1 MKGVAEG
8 AVTRR
13 DSLAAAL
20 LVAAVAV
27 AAFLRFDAL
36 GGPSYWLDEI
46 LGDMLTTRYA
56 AGAPWWHWL
65 TGLERE
71 HGPLYYATQLAAR
84 AFGHDE
90 WAGRLPAALFGTAT
104 IPIVFAAARAVGGW
118 AAGIAAAIVLAV
130 SPLHVYYSREARPY
144 ALLMLLT
151 AVLLLAMLR
160 DRKGMAIAAIAAMLY
175 TTAVAGPL
183 LLAAAVLCLVR
194 RMWIIGGAA
203 ATAAALV
210 PLLYRGEAQP
220 GPPSL
225 DEHVVPRIVR
235 ALTVTARGVE
245 GHEWTIVIL
254 FAFAIFGAVVLARR
268 DRNAAFIAGGMAL
281 LPIVSAVV
289 ALAAIGHWFAERYV
303 ATALIGFVV
312 LAGVGIADVGSRLS
326 ALGSRGAR
334 ARGTGE
340 PRAESREPVAFA
352 LAALIAAAVAIDTWS
367 IARHEPLL
375 KLDWRAVGAALERR
389 AGAGDTIVA
398 AEQWSDVCVRYY
410 TRRLPPGARIVGVA
424 DVKLAEMFA
433 NGGRTWFV
441 SAGWGASTVRDWICR
456 YPLLLASEL
465 EDFRLHYAPSLPD
478 FVQHRAAAEDLRA
491 LAAALGPNVALHS
504 GRDDELFRGD
514 GWQGPEGPKG
524 EEFRWA
530 TAKEA
535 SLRIPRGAPRDRRV
549 VVHALPLSHPSLPAQ
564 TMTLSV
570 NGTDAGTVSMT
581 PEWRDYAFD
590 APAPLWRE
598 GLNELTFTFGRGTIP
613 ATIGFSDP
621 RPLAVCFGA
630 VAITESG
637 PAHPPPP
644 VVDIRLAGE
653 PLFRMRCALPRKP
666 TGWRLREET
675 TKSLFARLGFD
686 PDPAWRELRVED
698 AAAAVATESSCE
710 SDRAFLDRAFYVIAE
725 RNPNPGE
732 LADLL
737 PRMQHG
743 ATRVEI
749 AGRALRSL
757 DVRRKLTR

>member
-1 MKGVAEG
+1 M
-8 AVTRR
+8 TRR
-13 DSLAAAL
+13 DSVAAAL
-20 LVAAVAV
+20 LVAILAV
-27 AAFLRFDAL
+27 AAFLRFDHL

-56 AGAPWWHWL
+56 ASAPWWHWL

-71 HGPLYYATQLAAR
+71 HGPLYYATLLAAR
-84 AFGHDE
+84 AFGHNE
-90 WAGRLPAALFGTAT
+90 LAGRLPAALFGLAT
-104 IPIVFAAARAVGGW
+104 IPIVFLAARAVGGW

-151 AVLLLAMLR
+151 ALLLFAMLR
-160 DRKGMAIAAIAAMLY
+160 NRKWLAIAAIVAMLY

-183 LLAAAVLCLVR
+183 LLAAALICLVR
-194 RMWIIGGAA
+194 RMWIVGGAA

-225 DEHVVPRIVR
+225 DEHIVTRIAR
-235 ALTVTARGVE
+235 ALTVTARGAE
-245 GHEWTIVIL
+245 GHEWTIAIL
-254 FAFAIFGAVVLARR
+254 FAFAIAGAIVLGRR
-268 DRNAAFIAGGMAL
+268 DRSAAFIAGGMAL
-281 LPIVSAVV
+281 LPIVSAIV

-312 LAGVGIADVGSRLS
+312 LAGVGMASIRWAWLS
-326 ALGSRGAR
+326 M
-334 ARGTGE
+334 
-340 PRAESREPVAFA
+340 
-352 LAALIAAAVAIDTWS
+352 LIAVAIAADSWTA
-367 IARHEPLL
+367 ARHESFL
-375 KLDWRAVGAALERR
+375 KLDWRAIGAALERR
-389 AGAGDTIVA
+389 AQPGDTIVA

-410 TRRLPPGARIVGVA
+410 TRHLPPRARIVGVN

-433 NGGRTWFV
+433 NGGPTWFV

-491 LAAALGPNVALHS
+491 LAVALGPNVALHS
-504 GRDDELFRGD
+504 GHDDELFRGD

-570 NGTDAGTVSMT
+570 NGASIATVTMP

-590 APAPLWRE
+590 IPATRWRE
-598 GLNELTFTFGRGTIP
+598 GLNELKFTFGRVTIP

-630 VAITESG
+630 VSIAESG

-644 VVDIRLAGE
+644 VIDVRLADE
-653 PLFRMRCALPRKP
+653 SLFRTRCALPRKL

-675 TKSLFARLGFD
+675 TKALFARLGFD
-686 PDPAWRELRVED
+686 PDPAWRALHIED
-698 AAAAVATESSCE
+698 AAAAIAVESSCE

-732 LADLL
+732 LADLM
-737 PRMQHG
+737 PRLQRG
-743 ATRVEI
+743 AARVDVI
-749 AGRALRSL
+749 ARVLKAIDVRQKLAGR
-757 DVRRKLTR
+757 